1 LGEGANLKTSM
12 SRVTWIAL
20 AVSLA
25 LTFIKFWGWRLTGS
39 QAVYSDA
46 MESIVNVVAGLLAI
60 FVVYYSAK
68 PADRGHPYGHGKIE
82 YFSAAFEGGLITFAA
97 VLIAAEALP
106 ALIEGRHPERLETG
120 LAVVVGAGFV
130 NLALGAWIYRTG
142 RHVGSPALVANGQ
155 HIMSDFWTSAG
166 VAVGLVAALATG
178 WSWLD
183 PLTALAVALQLGWT
197 GLKVVRRS
205 VGGLLDEEDAGIIR
219 AVVGRLRVID
229 FEGVIQLHHLRI
241 VRSGRYHH
249 IDAHAVVPEIW
260 NVAEAHERTQ
270 KFEQNFMQAY
280 PQPGELHLHIDPC
293 RRVYC
298 RQCSWS
304 PCSVRSHAFEAPIEL
319 NAEALIHPEEPDEYL
334 P

>member
-1 LGEGANLKTSM
+1 M
-12 SRVTWIAL
+12 SVL
-20 AVSLA
+20 
-25 LTFIKFWGWRLTGS
+25 LTFVKFWGWSLTGS

-60 FVVYYSAK
+60 FVVYYSAR

-82 YFSAAFEGGLITFAA
+82 YFSAAFEGGLIAFAA

-106 ALIEGRHPERLETG
+106 ALIQGRQAQELETG
-120 LAVVVGAGFV
+120 LVVVVGAGLV
-130 NLALGAWIYRTG
+130 NLALGAWIHNAG
-142 RHVGSPALVANGQ
+142 RRFGSPALVANGQ

-166 VAVGLVAALATG
+166 VSVGLLAALVTG

-183 PLTALAVALQLGWT
+183 PLTALAVSLQLGWT

-205 VGGLLDEEDAGIIR
+205 VGGLLDEEDAEIIR
-219 AVVGRLRVID
+219 AVVLRLREIN

-241 VRSGRYHH
+241 VRSGRHHH

-260 NVAEAHERTQ
+260 NVAEAHQRTQ
-270 KFEQNFMQAY
+270 EFERNFMAGY

-298 RQCSWS
+298 RQCSWA
-304 PCSVRSHAFEAPIEL
+304 PCPIR
-319 NAEALIHPEEPDEYL
+319 AEAFVTPIALSAESLIHPEEPAEYRAL